1 MSLRNTI
8 RDLFVAPPSKV
19 EPSALSL
26 EEIRKQ
32 IFVTERN
39 LAMRNRQAEDEEIKA
54 QAALEK
60 TFQSGLSVAQRQKL
74 LNEHHSRLRNAKRL
88 IGFANQLGS
97 VLDTLENAEA
107 FLELS
112 ETISKSD
119 VAGAGRLN
127 VKDLM
132 KELQDTQAALY
143 PMIEECRK
151 MKEAMDLATDQ
162 FDKALGAEETA
173 GQKEL
178 MELYAKYDAEK
189 DPVKKAAI

>member
-88 IGFANQLGS
+88 
-97 VLDTLENAEA
+97 
-107 FLELS
+107 
-112 ETISKSD
+112 
-119 VAGAGRLN
+119 
-127 VKDLM
+127 
-132 KELQDTQAALY
+132 
-143 PMIEECRK
+143 
-151 MKEAMDLATDQ
+151 MDLQTS
-162 FDKALGAEETA
+162 L
-173 GQKEL
+173 
-178 MELYAKYDAEK
+178 
-189 DPVKKAAI
+189 AASSTPLRTRKRSSNSRKRFPRAMSPARAA